1 MIGKYL
7 INDKNDYLFSVI
19 ITSYNVER
27 YLKDA
32 ILSVVNQS
40 LNFMDNVE
48 IIIVDDGSEDSSVD
62 IANSFKKE
70 FPNNIKILTSI
81 HKGQSY
87 CRNYALSACS
97 GEYICFLDADDY
109 YSENTLESVYD
120 CFKNNSNID
129 ICVIPMK
136 YFEKVNKYHLLYSN
150 VNPNKIINLDDDP
163 NNPLVSVCNTFIK
176 KELIDNTMFNETLR
190 YDEGSL
196 FINLLLL
203 KNKQYAWIN
212 DCTYYCRQHASND
225 SLTDQSI
232 LDKYY
237 YTDRLVNYHK
247 YIINESMDENESI
260 PKFIEYLLAYDIQN
274 IIHYGNLAV
283 LNSKEDV
290 NFFWN
295 TLNYIISFIDSNVII
310 HNNNILNPIR
320 PFFVYLKNKSYS
332 IELNEDNEVLLNSGS
347 YLIDK
352 LNRHKIYM
360 DIIDIQDDMLLL
372 SGLIQCNFNLDSI
385 SIKLYEV
392 NSKTFYTCDYL
403 EYVTP
408 DRSTLSYLG
417 IKWRFT
423 YNFNVKVNLKDLIE
437 SQFKFYVY
445 FDENNVH
452 ASFNPEIVCRLP
464 SNLSLPSV
472 YMKIN
477 NYIIF
482 HDSKSISITDYTFF
496 KMFKMELR
504 NLSKIIQ
511 SDNDNKFKAVFYRM
525 LYLIL
530 YPFMKNKNIWIIN
543 DRLERADENGIHLFK
558 YINDNHKDADAYY
571 ILDKSCEDYNL
582 LKKDYH
588 NIIAYG
594 GFKHKILYLFSKKRV
609 SSFLNEAF
617 FNPFYN
623 LNASDDRLLYNN
635 LITSPRYFIQHG
647 VIYRN
652 LTRHVKRCNHN
663 LRLIV
668 TSSEIERNS
677 FFDLKYGF
685 DEEIV
690 QILGLARYDNL
701 NNNNVKKQILFA
713 PTWRLQFDT
722 SESVFKSSDYY
733 RMLENFL
740 NDITLFNLL
749 EEYGYEMVFKPHPQ
763 LVKYLDSL
771 KMNEN
776 VIISTQESYQVLLN
790 ESSLMISD
798 FSSVVSDF
806 AYLKKP
812 IIYYQLKDDHH
823 FEAYFDYAKDGFGDV
838 LKNQKS
844 VIDKIEYYLKNDCK
858 MENKY
863 IERVN
868 NFFKFNDRNN
878 CKRLYEWISNH

>member
-1 MIGKYL
+1 MVEKYL
-7 INDKNDYLFSVI
+7 IDNKNDFLFSVI

-27 YLKDA
+27 YLNDA

-40 LNFMDNVE
+40 LNFVDNVE
-48 IIIVDDGSEDSSVD
+48 IIIVDDGSDDSSVE
-62 IANSFKKE
+62 IANTFKNE
-70 FPNNIKILTSI
+70 FPNNIKILTST
-81 HKGQSY
+81 HKGQSF
-87 CRNYALSACS
+87 CRNYALSVCS
-97 GEYICFLDADDY
+97 GEYVCFLDADDY
-109 YSENTLESVYD
+109 YSDNTLECVYNF
-120 CFKNNSNID
+120 FKNNSNIN

-136 YFEKVNKYHLLYSN
+136 YFEKVNKYHFLYSSIN
-150 VNPNKIINLDDDP
+150 QDKIINLDDDP
-163 NNPLVSVCNTFIK
+163 NNPLISVCNTFIK
-176 KELIDNTMFNETLR
+176 KSIIGDMKFNESLK

-203 KNKQYAWIN
+203 ENKEYALIN
-212 DCTYYCRQHASND
+212 DCTYYYRKHVSND
-225 SLTDQSI
+225 SLSDESL

-247 YIINESMDENESI
+247 YIINKCIDENEVI
-260 PKFIEYLLAYDIQN
+260 PDFIKYLLAYDIQN
-274 IIHYGNLAV
+274 IIHYGDITV
-283 LNSKEDV
+283 LDSKDDV

-295 TLNYIISFIDSNVII
+295 TLNNIISFIDLDVIV

-320 PFFVYLKNKSYS
+320 PFFVYLKNKSFN
-332 IELNEDNEVLLNSGS
+332 IELNEQNEVLLNSGS

-352 LNRHKIYM
+352 LNRHKIYI
-360 DIIDIQDDMLLL
+360 DFIDIQKDSMII
-372 SGLIQCNFNLDSI
+372 SGLIQSNFNIDSI

-392 NSKTFYTCDYL
+392 KSKRFYTCDYL
-403 EYVTP
+403 EYTTP

-417 IKWRFT
+417 IEWRFS
-423 YNFNVKVNLKDLIE
+423 YNFNVKVDLNDLDE
-437 SQFKFYVY
+437 CQFKFIVY
-445 FDENNVH
+445 FDENDIN
-452 ASFNPEIVCRLP
+452 ASFNPEVVCRLP

-477 NYIIF
+477 DYIVF
-482 HDSKSISITDYTFF
+482 HDSKSISIIDYTFF

-504 NLSKIIQ
+504 NLNKIIR
-511 SDNDNKFKAVFYRM
+511 SKKDNKFKAVFFRI
-525 LYLIL
+525 LYFIL

-543 DRLERADENGIHLFK
+543 DRLDRADENGIHLFK
-558 YINDNHKDADAYY
+558 YINDNHKETDAYY
-571 ILDKSCEDYNL
+571 ILDKSCEDYDL
-582 LKKDYH
+582 LKKDYS
-588 NIIAYG
+588 NIISYG
-594 GFKHKILYLFSKKRV
+594 SFKHKILYLFSKKRV

-685 DEEIV
+685 DDEVV

-713 PTWRLQFDT
+713 PTWRLQLDA

-733 RMLENFL
+733 YMLENFL
-740 NDITLFNLL
+740 NDPTLFNLL
-749 EEYGYEMVFKPHPQ
+749 EEHGYRMVFKPHPQ
-763 LVKYLDSL
+763 LVKYLDSM
-771 KMNEN
+771 KMNN
-776 VIISTQESYQVLLN
+776 NIIVSTQESYQVLLN

-838 LKNQKS
+838 LKDQKS
-844 VIDKIEYYLKNDCK
+844 VIDKIRYYLENDCK

-863 IERVN
+863 IERVD